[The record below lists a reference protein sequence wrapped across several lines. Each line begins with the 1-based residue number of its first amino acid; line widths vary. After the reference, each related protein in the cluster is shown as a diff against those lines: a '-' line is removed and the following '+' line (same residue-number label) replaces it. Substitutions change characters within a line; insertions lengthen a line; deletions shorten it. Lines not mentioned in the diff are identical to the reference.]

1 MIDWHRLFG
10 LALCDLFA
18 GSPWIV
24 ELEKDL
30 SQKRQLLDVVILR
43 RGPGEFVGQLPDG
56 LEHLA
61 DHNLLSYKSLREPL
75 DDWALKELTGH
86 YVNYHKQVSRKEL
99 LPEESFQLFGVCA
112 RFPQKLA
119 AQLRLEPSHPGVYL
133 LQRGTDRIVVIVL
146 SEIARE
152 EHNSLWHLFSAVPEV
167 VRFGAG
173 HYRRHMADMSG
184 IVNKLFKRYELEGI
198 AMPYTIEDFRRE
210 YLAEL
215 PPEER
220 LKGLSPDERL
230 EGLSPDERLEGL
242 SPDERLVGLSLEER
256 LRGLSPDEIKA
267 YLKKLE
273 QAKKPKRRSA
283 AKQRNPNRRK
293 GQK

>member
-18 GSPWIV
+18 GSPWTV

-30 SQKRQLLDVVILR
+30 SQKRQPLDVVILR
-43 RGPGEFVGQLPDG
+43 RGPGEFAGRLPDG

-61 DHNLLSYKSLREPL
+61 DHNLLSYKSLHEPL
-75 DDWALKELTGH
+75 EDWSLKELTGH
-86 YVNYHKQVSRKEL
+86 YVNYRKLVSPKEL
-99 LPEESFQLFGVCA
+99 LPEASFRLFGVCT

-119 AQLRLEPSHPGVYL
+119 RQLRLESSHAGVYL
-133 LQRGTDRIVVIVL
+133 APRGTDRIVIVVL

-167 VRFGAG
+167 VTFGMA
-173 HYRRHMADMSG
+173 HYRPRVADMSG
-184 IVNKLFKRYELEGI
+184 VINKLFKKYELEGI
-198 AMPYTIEDFRRE
+198 AMPYTMEDFRRE

-215 PPEER
+215 
-220 LKGLSPDERL
+220 SPQERL

-242 SPDERLVGLSLEER
+242 SPDERQKGLSPPER
-256 LRGLSPDEIKA
+256 LAGLSPDQRLQGLSPDEIKA
-267 YLKKLE
+267 YLKKLA
-273 QAKKPKRRSA
+273 QAKKPRRPAPRKS
-283 AKQRNPNRRK
+283 RNPNRRNGK
-293 GQK
+293 K

>member
-30 SQKRQLLDVVILR
+30 SQKRQPLDVVILR
-43 RGPGEFVGQLPDG
+43 RRPGDFAGRLPDG

-61 DHNLLSYKSLREPL
+61 DHNLLSYKSLREPM

-86 YVNYHKQVSRKEL
+86 YVNYRKLVSPKEPL
-99 LPEESFQLFGVCA
+99 SEELFQLFAVCT

-119 AQLRLEPSHPGVYL
+119 GQLRLERSHSGVYL
-133 LQRGTDRIVVIVL
+133 THRGTDRIIVIVL

-167 VRFGAG
+167 VRFGAA
-173 HYRRHMADMSG
+173 HYRERMADMSG
-184 IVNKLFKRYELEGI
+184 VVNKLFKRYELEGI
-198 AMPYTIEDFRRE
+198 SMPYTFEDFRRE

-215 PPEER
+215 SVEER
-220 LKGLSPDERL
+220 LKGLSPDEIR
-230 EGLSPDERLEGL
+230 
-242 SPDERLVGLSLEER
+242 
-256 LRGLSPDEIKA
+256 A
-267 YLKKLE
+267 YLNKLE
-273 QAKKPKRRSA
+273 QTRAPKRRPADRRKKPS
-283 AKQRNPNRRK
+283 RRK

>member
-30 SQKRQLLDVVILR
+30 SQKRQLLDVVVLR
-43 RGPGEFVGQLPDG
+43 RGPGEFTGRLPDG

-61 DHNLLSYKSLREPL
+61 DYNLLSYKSLREPL

-86 YVNYHKQVSRKEL
+86 YVNYRKLVSPKEL
-99 LPEESFQLFGVCA
+99 LPEESFQLFGVCT

-119 AQLRLEPSHPGVYL
+119 AQSRLEPTHQGVYL
-133 LQRGTDRIVVIVL
+133 LRRGTDCIVVVVL
-146 SEIARE
+146 SEISRA
-152 EHNSLWHLFSAVPEV
+152 EHNSLWHLFSAVPDV
-167 VRFGAG
+167 VRFGAA
-173 HYRRHMADMSG
+173 HYRQRMAEMSG
-184 IVNKLFKRYELEGI
+184 IVNKLFETYELEGI
-198 AMPYTIEDFRRE
+198 AMPYTMEDFRRE

-220 LKGLSPDERL
+220 VKGLPPEERLKGLSP
-230 EGLSPDERLEGL
+230 
-242 SPDERLVGLSLEER
+242 EER
-256 LRGLSPDEIKA
+256 LRGLSSAEIEALKA
-267 YLKKLE
+267 YLDKLDPE
-273 QAKKPKRRSA
+273 KTPKRVGAKARSDSRK
-283 AKQRNPNRRK
+283 KQK
-293 GQK
+293 